1 MLGALGLRPAE
12 EDLYRR
18 LGLHEYFQAFVV
30 SAVLGCRKPDP
41 RMYRAGSDALDLP
54 PRECLFVDDDPALV
68 AAAIELG
75 YRGLAVSRGPH
86 PPDAVPWIA
95 TLDQLP
101 PHLDPA

>member
-1 MLGALGLRPAE
+1 LRAPAGQPTE
-12 EDLYRR
+12 R
-18 LGLHEYFQAFVV
+18 LFEAGRGVV
-30 SAVLGCRKPDP
+30 RSQC
-41 RMYRAGSDALDLP
+41 ALDLP